1 MERGAMINFFMLKV
15 QGKAWVKIANT
26 AIWIEYRGMMWFRAS
41 TILSLES
48 GMTFF
53 TIKRTTS

>member
-1 MERGAMINFFMLKV
+1 MINFFMLKV